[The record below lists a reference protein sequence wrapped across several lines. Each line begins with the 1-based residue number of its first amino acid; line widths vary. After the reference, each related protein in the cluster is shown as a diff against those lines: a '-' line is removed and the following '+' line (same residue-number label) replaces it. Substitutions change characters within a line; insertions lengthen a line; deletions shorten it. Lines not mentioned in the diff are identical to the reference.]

1 MNLETRP
8 RHSEAEK
15 RAFYGSAAKRFKA
28 ELRLY
33 GATAAIHLENKND
46 EVFWSKVLKE
56 AYPQGKFRFIS
67 SSRSIGGNVT
77 CGCTQCLQYREFL
90 DKHFWIAI
98 DSDYRYLSEEQ
109 DIDARHYILQT
120 YTYSFENH
128 FCYWKNCQRA
138 SGMPQF
144 PAEENGE
151 AFDWQSFLVSYS
163 RAVYPLLVWQ
173 LYLQSVDPEAF
184 PKSVFHRL
192 LSLPIGPKSIE
203 KNGASVI
210 HILKDRCRKFVTHLK
225 HTYPDADET
234 WFEARCN
241 ALGVHRDNCY
251 LFVRGHQ
258 LYDMIVDQG
267 KKMDRQFER
276 ELLKQVYFGE
286 YDEIQKIHEDIV
298 TLTSGP
304 KPSSY
309 FATKQKVSTTPSA
322 ETKADC
328 PDTTSETNSSPT
340 SETNSA
346 PISETNSATTAEAV
360 SPSADTISGN
370 TSPAPIQNEAAE
382 EPTI

>member
-1 MNLETRP
+1 M
-8 RHSEAEK
+8 
-15 RAFYGSAAKRFKA
+15 
-28 ELRLY
+28 RLY

-46 EVFWSKVLKE
+46 EVFWSKVLHE
-56 AYPQGKFRFIS
+56 AYPEGKFRFIS
-67 SSRSIGGNVT
+67 ASRSISGNMT
-77 CGCTQCLQYREFL
+77 AGCTQCLQYRDFL

-138 SGMPQF
+138 SGMPQQS
-144 PAEENGE
+144 EEEGVQT
-151 AFDWQSFLVSYS
+151 FDWQIFLTSYS
-163 RAVYPLLVWQ
+163 RTVYPLLVWQ

-210 HILKDRCRKFVTHLK
+210 QILKERCRKLLTHLK
-225 HTYPDADET
+225 RTYPDADET

-258 LYDMIVDQG
+258 LYDLIVDQG
-267 KKMDRQFER
+267 KKMNRQFER
-276 ELLKQVYFGE
+276 ELVKQVYFGE
-286 YDEIQKIHEDIV
+286 YDEIQKIHDDI
-298 TLTSGP
+298 TLL
-304 KPSSY
+304 
-309 FATKQKVSTTPSA
+309 TKK
-322 ETKADC
+322 
-328 PDTTSETNSSPT
+328 
-340 SETNSA
+340 
-346 PISETNSATTAEAV
+346 
-360 SPSADTISGN
+360 
-370 TSPAPIQNEAAE
+370 
-382 EPTI
+382 

>member
-1 MNLETRP
+1 MNLEPRP
-8 RHSEAEK
+8 RHSDEEK

-46 EVFWSKVLKE
+46 EVFWSKVLHE
-56 AYPQGKFRFIS
+56 AYPEGKFRFIS
-67 SSRSIGGNVT
+67 ASRSISGNMT
-77 CGCTQCLQYREFL
+77 AGCTQCLQYRDFL

-138 SGMPQF
+138 SGMPQQS
-144 PAEENGE
+144 EEEGVQT
-151 AFDWQSFLVSYS
+151 FDWQIFLTSYS
-163 RAVYPLLVWQ
+163 RTVYPLLVWQ

-210 HILKDRCRKFVTHLK
+210 QILKERCRKLLTHLK
-225 HTYPDADET
+225 RTYPDADET

-258 LYDMIVDQG
+258 LYDLIVDQG
-267 KKMDRQFER
+267 KKMNRQFER
-276 ELLKQVYFGE
+276 ELVKQVYFGE
-286 YDEIQKIHEDIV
+286 YDEIQKIHDDI
-298 TLTSGP
+298 TLL
-304 KPSSY
+304 
-309 FATKQKVSTTPSA
+309 TKK
-322 ETKADC
+322 
-328 PDTTSETNSSPT
+328 
-340 SETNSA
+340 
-346 PISETNSATTAEAV
+346 
-360 SPSADTISGN
+360 
-370 TSPAPIQNEAAE
+370 
-382 EPTI
+382 